1 MHGHICNCSSNA
13 LLASAK
19 KNPSVAK
26 TLINEAISVAGCSE
40 HEHLTL
46 SAGTYLCI
54 SSTLHYMHLSTFGYF
69 SVLYLLYVCFQS
81 FTSTVHCTVCL
92 HCKTVVQFEIFTIQ
106 IINILIIIFQDT
118 YLIVHYS
125 FLFCLSDVHFPT
137 SRKIP
142 KEDAG

>member
-1 MHGHICNCSSNA
+1 MKPLVWQAVVSMS
-13 LLASAK
+13 
-19 KNPSVAK
+19 
-26 TLINEAISVAGCSE
+26 ISLYLQAP
-40 HEHLTL
+40 
-46 SAGTYLCI
+46 TYVSLC
-54 SSTLHYMHLSTFGYF
+54 STLHYMHLSTFGYF

-106 IINILIIIFQDT
+106 IINILNFRCKFLNFQDT

-142 KEDAG
+142 KEDTG